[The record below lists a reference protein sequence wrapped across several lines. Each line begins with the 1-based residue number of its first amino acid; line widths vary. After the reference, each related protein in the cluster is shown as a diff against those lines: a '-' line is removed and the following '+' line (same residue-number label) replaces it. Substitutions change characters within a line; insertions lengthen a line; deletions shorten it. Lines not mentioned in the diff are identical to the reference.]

1 MKNFDGFGYP
11 KLSFRLPEY
20 ITNWIIEP
28 LVFCEVVIKRF
39 AILESEGF
47 GFLAEM
53 VFHGTVPEQ
62 VERRL
67 DLNH

>member
-1 MKNFDGFGYP
+1 MFF
-11 KLSFRLPEY
+11 
-20 ITNWIIEP
+20 
-28 LVFCEVVIKRF
+28 EVVIKRF
-39 AILESEGF
+39 SILESEDF

-62 VERRL
+62 VEQRL